1 MKLLKTALS
10 AAIVLCLLLSVLPAA
25 SALEADERFDGKSWL
40 EVVEEFNERLSIRPQ
55 NVTYGYRN
63 TVTGEEHFYNGDTYM
78 VSGSMYKVPLNMVVA
93 EQVYN
98 GEIDWDTQ
106 FGGYTYKKLQE
117 GSIIH
122 SDNDYARIL
131 WQHVGNGAYRTY
143 RRIIAPLMGED
154 PDTVDPKFYENN
166 FTTSRQ
172 MICCLNELYTN
183 SERYPGVID
192 CMKKAE
198 PHEYFRRSEN
208 RFEIAHK
215 YGFLEDAAGLHMN
228 DCAIVWTDEPIL
240 IVCFTTGQFNAYD
253 VLAQY
258 CTLMC
263 DYAQYTTAH
272 REAAEG
278 ALDAALADLAL
289 PAFARQR
296 EEALPEPEATP
307 DPAPTPEPV
316 PEPEEEP
323 ARISPLLFAALAL
336 LGGGLFLLCAVGR
349 HYGFRTRKRVFAF
362 LMSVPLA
369 LTAIAVAAVDRSP
382 PARVG
387 TEGATEPMAPAISL
401 FSHPDPQETV
411 MAFFDALEL
420 QDYEKFYSLLDGYS
434 SLGLEDR
441 PEDAAGRMVLG
452 ALRDSYSYRLEG
464 ESRVSGDLAEQDVYL
479 RSLDLKAVEKALQ
492 ESARAHLE
500 QIASE
505 RAYQELCDENGY
517 YLPAVVQEACD
528 AATAELLGRISD
540 FYADHELTLQ
550 LIYSGGWF
558 VRGDEA
564 LVSAVQGL
572 G

>member
-10 AAIVLCLLLSVLPAA
+10 AAILLCLLLSVPPAA
-25 SALEADERFDGKSWL
+25 SALEEDERFEGKSWL
-40 EVVEEFNERLSIRPQ
+40 EIVEEFNDRLSVRSQ
-55 NVTYGYRN
+55 NVAYGYRN

-106 FGGYTYKKLQE
+106 FGGYSCKKLQE

-122 SDNDYARIL
+122 SDNDYAKIL
-131 WQHVGNGAYRTY
+131 WLHVGNGTYRTY

-154 PDTVDPKFYENN
+154 ADTVDPKFYENN
-166 FTTSRQ
+166 FFTARQ
-172 MICCLNELYTN
+172 VIHCLNELYTN
-183 SERYPGVID
+183 AERYPGVID
-192 CMKKAE
+192 CMKQAE
-198 PHEYFRRSEN
+198 PRNYFRRSES

-215 YGFLEDAAGLHMN
+215 YGFLQNDYTLYLN
-228 DCAIVWTDEPIL
+228 DCGIVYTDEPIL
-240 IVCFTTGQFNAYD
+240 LVVFTDGQFNAYD
-253 VLAQY
+253 VLAEY

-272 REAAEG
+272 RQAGED
-278 ALDAALADLAL
+278 ALDAALAGLAL
-289 PAFARQR
+289 PAFARQQ
-296 EEALPEPEATP
+296 EEALPEPETAP
-307 DPAPTPEPV
+307 EPTPEPA
-316 PEPEEEP
+316 PEPEEAP
-323 ARISPLLFAALAL
+323 ARISPLPFAVLSL

-349 HYGFRTRKRVFAF
+349 HYGRKSGKRVFAF
-362 LMSVPLA
+362 LMSIPMA
-369 LTAIAVAAVDRSP
+369 LTVVAVAAVDRSP
-382 PARVG
+382 AVG
-387 TEGATEPMAPAISL
+387 VGAEGAPEPMAPAISL

-411 MAFFDALEL
+411 RAFFDALEL
-420 QDYEKFYSLLDGYS
+420 QEYEKFYAMLDGYS

-464 ESRVSGDLAEQDVYL
+464 ESRVSGDMAKQDVYL
-479 RSLDLKAVEKALQ
+479 RSLDLKALEQALR

-505 RAYQELCDENGY
+505 RAYQELCDADGY
-517 YLPAVVQEACD
+517 YLPSVVQEACD
-528 AATAELLGRISD
+528 ATIAELLGRISD

-550 LIYSGGWF
+550 LVYSGGWF
-558 VRGDEA
+558 IRGDEA
-564 LVSAVQGL
+564 LVAAVQGL